1 MDEVQSKLEGLW
13 RDADA
18 KASEADESKAGGAIH
33 GSEAPSRKCVED
45 GRILKLPVR
54 VVLALLA
61 QSASRI
67 LSCCVSQLSDGGA
80 GDGGGATGQKT
91 KWVRIVHVSD
101 THGRHGEYLGRIPDG
116 GAPLLQP
123 KAG

>member
-33 GSEAPSRKCVED
+33 GSETPSRKCVED

-54 VVLALLA
+54 VLLALLA

-67 LSCCVSQLSDGGA
+67 LSCCVG
-80 GDGGGATGQKT
+80 
-91 KWVRIVHVSD
+91 VRLFAA
-101 THGRHGEYLGRIPDG
+101 E
-116 GAPLLQP
+116 
-123 KAG
+123 

>member
-61 QSASRI
+61 QRIGWVAHGWERHFVASHRSLATHGVMPSSRKGRRI
-67 LSCCVSQLSDGGA
+67 LCTTVVMSFSVDTYSCTVLQSVSQ
-80 GDGGGATGQKT
+80 
-91 KWVRIVHVSD
+91 
-101 THGRHGEYLGRIPDG
+101 
-116 GAPLLQP
+116 
-123 KAG
+123 